1 MRSLLCIHN
10 PSSNSSAMERGENGF
25 LVDNQDF
32 PAFVRQSDRSIM
44 MLSLEALA
52 RDRTHGSNNGQYIL
66 KIILQNEGNRM
77 QSIPNGY
84 FEGRSSNAER

>member
-1 MRSLLCIHN
+1 
-10 PSSNSSAMERGENGF
+10 MERGGNGF
-25 LVDNQDF
+25 WWTIRSF
-32 PAFVRQSDRSIM
+32 PAFVRQSDRNIM
-44 MLSLEALA
+44 MLSLEALTS

-84 FEGRSSNAER
+84 FGEKQ